1 MEDYLSSFEIEVH
14 RKLYQACEDALKSK
28 LISPHVTGFVMN
40 LNQNLELLYHDIIH
54 RTYHP
59 KPGIAFVVKE
69 PVTREVFAAQ
79 IRDRVI
85 HHFIF
90 NEVSPWWVKHFSYDS
105 YSCIE
110 NRGNLFGIRRCED
123 QLRRASKNFTEPV
136 WAYKGDISSF
146 FMSLPRQKL
155 YERALWGLE
164 RQYSKHDPWFDLLK
178 YLWKETIFDEPTI
191 GVERRGNL
199 AYWNDLPPE
208 KSLFHQAVG
217 RGIVIGN
224 LSSQLLSNM
233 YLDLLDR
240 FIRIE
245 LGYHYYGRYVD
256 DFYILISETERER
269 LLADIPRIENKL
281 AELGLSIN
289 RRKTSFQVADK
300 GIPFL
305 GTVVYPGRVI
315 PGKRIVKSTKRA
327 LIEYTAG
334 AIDEEVL
341 ISYLGLLKHYNSKKI
356 LGKLFDQAGQD
367 YNF

>member
-1 MEDYLSSFEIEVH
+1 
-14 RKLYQACEDALKSK
+14 
-28 LISPHVTGFVMN
+28 
-40 LNQNLELLYHDIIH
+40 
-54 RTYHP
+54 
-59 KPGIAFVVKE
+59 
-69 PVTREVFAAQ
+69 
-79 IRDRVI
+79 
-85 HHFIF
+85 
-90 NEVSPWWVKHFSYDS
+90 
-105 YSCIE
+105 
-110 NRGNLFGIRRCED
+110 
-123 QLRRASKNFTEPV
+123 
-136 WAYKGDISSF
+136 
-146 FMSLPRQKL
+146 MSLPREML
-155 YERALWGLE
+155 YNRALWGLE
-164 RQYSKHDPWFDLLK
+164 HQFSRKDPWFDLLN

-199 AYWNDLPPE
+199 ALWKVLPPE

-256 DFYILISETERER
+256 DFYIIVSAEDRAR

-281 AELGLSIN
+281 TELGLSIN
-289 RRKTSFQVADK
+289 RKKTSFQLADK

-305 GTVVYPGRVI
+305 GTVVYPGRVV
-315 PGKRIVKSTKRA
+315 PGKRLVKSTRRA
-327 LIEYTAG
+327 LIDYASG
-334 AIDEEVL
+334 IVDEEVL

-356 LGKLFDQAGQD
+356 LGKLFNQTGQD